1 MSRPASQAVISRLH
15 SQLVLNRRLRVL
27 SEHALK
33 LLPATGTVL
42 DVGCGNGV
50 ISRYIMDARPQ
61 LSIQGIDVL
70 KRPACAIPMETYDGK
85 RFPFDDKSVDAVIFM
100 DVLHHTDDPLGLLQ
114 EASRVARQSI
124 IVKDHLCENRMS
136 ERILAFMDWIGNRSH
151 GVALPYNYWSSKQW
165 KEAWKQLGS
174 EPDKYVVNIGLYP
187 WLAQPVFENGLHFIA
202 RIPVEKA

>member
-1 MSRPASQAVISRLH
+1 MNRPASQALVSGLH

-27 SEHALK
+27 SGHALK

-50 ISRYIMDARPQ
+50 ISRQIMDARPQ

-70 KRPACAIPMETYDGK
+70 KRPSCAIPMETYDGQ

-100 DVLHHTDDPLGLLQ
+100 DVLHHTDNPIGLLK
-114 EASRVARQSI
+114 EAARVARQSI
-124 IVKDHLCENRMS
+124 VLKDHLCENRKA

-165 KEAWKQLGS
+165 KEAWRQLRS
-174 EPDKYVVNIGLYP
+174 EPDEYITDIGLYP
-187 WLAQPVFENGLHFIA
+187 WFIKPAFENGLHFIA
-202 RIPVEKA
+202 RVPC